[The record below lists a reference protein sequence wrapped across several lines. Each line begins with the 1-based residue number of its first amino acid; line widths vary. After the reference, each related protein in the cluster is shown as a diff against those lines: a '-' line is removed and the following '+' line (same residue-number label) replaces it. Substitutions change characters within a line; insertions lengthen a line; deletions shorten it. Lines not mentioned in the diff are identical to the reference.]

1 MLDQVIKGLDIKK
14 GGIYVD
20 GTTGG
25 AGHSRQIAKKL
36 NGTGKLICIDQDDEA
51 LTEAKK
57 QLADFNNIIYIK
69 NNFGNIKQI
78 LDELKIKKTNGMLLD
93 IGVSS
98 WQIDEASRGFSYTKD
113 GPLDMR
119 MNLDSELKASD
130 IVNDYEQYVIAKILK
145 EYGEEEFGSLIAKNI
160 VIARTNKRIE
170 TTAQLREII
179 EASLPLAVKFKRG
192 NGCKKAFQALRIA
205 TNDELGVLQKGIVD
219 GFEALKAGGRLAV
232 ITFHSLEDRI
242 VKQIFN
248 DMAQGCECVEYS
260 PVCICGKSP
269 KGKLITKKP
278 IVAEQKEQEQNTRS
292 KSAKLRIIEKL

>member
-192 NGCKKAFQALRIA
+192 NGCKKAFQALRIT

-242 VKQIFN
+242 VKQTFN